1 MGRSWALLGRPWA
14 LLGALGGL
22 LGHSLAALGVPMDAP
37 WALWRRSWRPVGRLW
52 ALGRVYSLPSLP
64 LSLPSAT
71 DLGCSFK
78 SWGAPSHLG
87 VLLAL
92 LGRFGLSLACSCGI
106 LGRSFSLLGHL
117 SSNPD
122 LFPCIPG
129 SGSLVPWAWFLA
141 SWSLGLVPW
150 FPISGFPDFLGS
162 PDSHG

>member
-14 LLGALGGL
+14 LLGHSWGTLWPLWACPWAL
-22 LGHSLAALGVPMDAP
+22 LGHSGGVLGALLADFGRSEGVYP
-37 WALWRRSWRPVGRLW
+37 
-52 ALGRVYSLPSLP
+52 LPSLP

-106 LGRSFSLLGHL
+106 LGRSSSLLGHL

-129 SGSLVPWAWFLA
+129 SGSLASCIWFPG
-141 SWSLGLVPW
+141 SLGLVLGFLVPW
-150 FPISGFPDFLGS
+150 VGS
-162 PDSHG
+162 LVPYIRVP